1 MSYVD
6 TECDSCGKPWD
17 IWLTMACVHEHS
29 PAQGLAVAEPVSGT
43 PTRRCFIE
51 PCDEKPTK
59 LVILETAAMT
69 IKMPM
74 CARHAAEEV
83 KGARP

>member
-1 MSYVD
+1 
-6 TECDSCGKPWD
+6 
-17 IWLTMACVHEHS
+17 
-29 PAQGLAVAEPVSGT
+29 LAVAEPVSGT